1 MMNAE
6 ITLALVRARDDD
18 RVRAATRR
26 LTSVRAGDD
35 PRDVRRPLR
44 HRGPARAFEGAIL
57 LARARELV
65 SLAARSGYEPDDL
78 VRMIQGLS

>member
-18 RVRAATRR
+18 RVRAAARR
-26 LTSVRAGDD
+26 LTSVRADDD
-35 PRDVRRPLR
+35 PRAVQRPLR
-44 HRGPARAFEGAIL
+44 HRGPAGAFERAIL

-65 SLAARSGYEPDDL
+65 SLAARSGYGPDDL
-78 VRMIQGLS
+78 VRMIQRLS